1 MVNIQSAN
9 SWVNIP
15 GANPSSSLRLFCFPY
30 VGSNASIFR
39 TWSNCLG
46 SEIEVCPIHLP
57 GRERR
62 WSEALFVQIIPLVEV
77 LADAL
82 YPHLFERPF
91 AFFGHSMGALISFE
105 LARELRRRQA
115 PSPVH
120 LFVSGRHAPQLG
132 AIAPPIHQL
141 PEAEFIEALRR
152 YQGTPDAILQNS
164 EVMQMLMPILR
175 ADFSVCETYV
185 YADEEPL
192 DCSISAFGGLQDQHA
207 SSESL
212 IEWQSQTR
220 SSFKLKMFAGN
231 HFFLHDASE
240 LLLQSITQELTQ
252 GLK

>member
-1 MVNIQSAN
+1 MVNIRSAN
-9 SWVNIP
+9 SWVTIP
-15 GANPSSSLRLFCFPY
+15 GANSSSSLRLFCFHY
-30 VGSNASIFR
+30 AGSNASIFR
-39 TWSNCLG
+39 TWSNRLG
-46 SEIEVCPIHLP
+46 TEIEVCPVHLP

-62 WSEALFVQIIPLVEV
+62 WNEPLITQIVPLVEA

-82 YPHLFERPF
+82 YPHLLDRPF

-105 LARELRRRQA
+105 LARELRRQHA

-120 LFVSGRHAPQLG
+120 LFVSGRQAPQLG

-152 YQGTPDAILQNS
+152 YQGTPDAVLRNAEI
-164 EVMQMLMPILR
+164 MQMLMPILR

-185 YADEEPL
+185 YANEEPL
-192 DCSISAFGGLQDQHA
+192 NCPISAFGGLQDDHA
-207 SSESL
+207 NSESL
-212 IEWQSQTR
+212 VGWQSQTH
-220 SSFKLKMFAGN
+220 SSFKLQMFAGN

-252 GLK
+252 SLK